1 MEIILVIILFIIG
14 LCLLISLHELGHF
27 IAAKIFKVYCFEY
40 SIGFGKKIVRRKS
53 KFAETYFCIG
63 VIPLGGYVSM
73 YGEDEDNQDN
83 TKNKKEEQNKEE
95 VKKDSNKSDDINN
108 LELKSDVVFKNN
120 DDINLLDE
128 GINDVNNNQTDFD
141 KSLDDYFDVADL
153 TKRKIYKKEQKLLKK
168 YKNDINKVVEYYKN
182 KTKKEYD
189 FVKRLGIYDYLDKKV
204 TEVEFFNNYF
214 DINIQ
219 NIKIKALNKAKGNKE
234 KAINNLINKYYGDYS
249 ILKKSRIDKLIR
261 NEITI
266 DEFLIKESEV
276 INKVDENS
284 MPKKRSLESISHPK
298 KIIVMSAGII
308 MNFILGYVLY
318 LISAGCFPYD
328 MVTSRLV
335 SNSNEVQITNNLGS
349 KLTYL
354 NKDLNNEYKEFL
366 DNKAFSFLSE
376 EDKKNNPDPFFYVL
390 SGSSSENGKY
400 IIAHDIKIGEDS
412 YVLTMNNTFTS
423 INNLTLDDQIYKTVT
438 VNGKEIKNYNLFRY
452 DPNTEN
458 DKFINNQEIKLL
470 SEKTYQEELVEKKSE
485 KNISELKLDDIDLQ
499 ANFILVGAVINPNSN
514 IGFSVLPPLKENAK
528 PSDENIFVENPK
540 YNRHEFV
547 STNISYV
554 NKTGSNDLGLN
565 VSFTHYQRWLKSEA
579 FQVAGENWVSGTT
592 AIFTSLGSLFTNPN
606 TWGDLGGPIAI
617 LAQSATILENNPFS
631 VYISMWGL
639 ISVNLAIINL
649 IPIPGLDGW
658 HIVVACY
665 EGISRRKINSKVRK
679 IVEYIGLGFLFLLI
693 GVIFI
698 KDIVMLFV

>member
-73 YGEDEDNQDN
+73 YGEDEDNHDN

-95 VKKDSNKSDDINN
+95 VKKDSNKSGDINN
-108 LELKSDVVFKNN
+108 LEVKSDVVFKND
-120 DDINLLDE
+120 DDINSLNED
-128 GINDVNNNQTDFD
+128 INDVNNNQTDFD

-189 FVKRLGIYDYLDKKV
+189 FVNRLGIYDYLDKKV

-261 NEITI
+261 NEIII

-284 MPKKRSLESISHPK
+284 MPKRRSLESISHPK

-452 DPNTEN
+452 DPNIEN

-470 SEKTYQEELVEKKSE
+470 SEKTYQEELVEKNSE

-499 ANFILVGAVINPNSN
+499 ANFILVGAVIDPNSN

-547 STNISYV
+547 SANISYV